1 MGNTIEKFKK
11 YIDLL
16 DEVYQI
22 GSTTAVL
29 ESSAALARQGLH
41 ANEISIPKMKM
52 DGLADYDRN
61 GDYVPGNVELTYQSV
76 VFNYDRNRIFKVDAM
91 DDEETAGISFGSLAA
106 EFVRT
111 QVIPEQDAF
120 RFSIYASKAKSKVS
134 GSLLTGT
141 DVLEALQK
149 ATIAMN
155 NAQVQKENRH
165 LFITSDLLIAAQNVD
180 TTKNQSILSRFT
192 SITEVPDTRFYTA
205 IDFLDGTMVGEEA
218 GGFKK
223 ANAGKDINFL
233 IIEKS
238 AVLQFTKHKVEK
250 VIPPE
255 ENQSSDKWLFF
266 FREYGLADVYEN
278 KAAGIYLHHKA

>member
-1 MGNTIEKFKK
+1 MANQIEKFKK

-29 ESSAALARQGLH
+29 ESSAVLARQGIH
-41 ANEISIPKMKM
+41 ANEIIIPKIKM

-61 GDYVPGNVELTYQSV
+61 GNYVPGDVELKYQTV

-91 DDEETAGISFGSLAA
+91 DNEETAGLSFGSLVA

-120 RFSIYASKAKSKVS
+120 RFSTYTKFAGTKVN
-134 GSLLTGT
+134 GTLVTGT
-141 DVLEALQK
+141 DVLEALQV
-149 ATIAMN
+149 ATGAMDD
-155 NAQVQKENRH
+155 KEVPNDSRH
-165 LFITSDLLIAAQNVD
+165 LFITPALLIAAQNVD
-180 TTKNQSILSRFT
+180 ANKSRDILGAFASINK
-192 SITEVPDTRFYTA
+192 VPSTRFYTA
-205 IDFLDGTMVGEEA
+205 IDLLDGKSGGEEK

-223 ANAGKDINFL
+223 ASAGKDINFL
-233 IIEKS
+233 IVEKS

-266 FREYGLADVYEN
+266 FREYALTDVYEN
-278 KAAGIYLHHKA
+278 KTAGIYLHHKA

>member
-1 MGNTIEKFKK
+1 
-11 YIDLL
+11 
-16 DEVYQI
+16 
-22 GSTTAVL
+22 
-29 ESSAALARQGLH
+29 
-41 ANEISIPKMKM
+41 
-52 DGLADYDRN
+52 
-61 GDYVPGNVELTYQSV
+61 
-76 VFNYDRNRIFKVDAM
+76 
-91 DDEETAGISFGSLAA
+91 
-106 EFVRT
+106 
-111 QVIPEQDAF
+111 
-120 RFSIYASKAKSKVS
+120 
-134 GSLLTGT
+134 
-141 DVLEALQK
+141 
-149 ATIAMN
+149 MN